1 MVAEV
6 DHFIPWAR
14 YPDNSIDNFVVADSR
29 CNGLKR
35 DFLAAS
41 EHVKRWTARFDSKGT
56 VFSSL
61 RTIAERQMWEH
72 HPQRTLGVARATYLH
87 LPVGRSRGSRRR
99 ISRMPT
105 LWHWR
110 KCLQVDE
117 FHNVIPVI

>member
-29 CNGLKR
+29 CNAQKR

-41 EHVKRWTARFDSKGT
+41 DHVKRWTARFDSKGR

-87 LPVGRSRGSRRR
+87 LPNGVK
-99 ISRMPT
+99 
-105 LWHWR
+105 LWIA
-110 KCLQVDE
+110 KKDFE
-117 FHNVIPVI
+117 NADPVLLAQMLAGEYH